1 MLKLN
6 AKQLRQ
12 SKESF
17 AKNKQKL
24 VKRHSLILVLD
35 RVYDTFNI
43 GSFFRLADAF
53 AIEKIYLCGQ
63 VVTPP
68 NLKIHRA
75 SIGTWKWVPWEHS
88 YNTESTIKTLSQ
100 DGYQIVVGEHTQ
112 KSVSYL
118 NSNLSGKIALILGNE
133 TDGVDPKVQ
142 SLANQIV
149 HIPMYG
155 VNKSLNV
162 LVAGTILVNHMVQNC
177 YDSR

>member
-1 MLKLN
+1 MIKLN

-12 SKESF
+12 SKEKT
-17 AKNKQKL
+17 AKKIQKKIARNP
-24 VKRHSLILVLD
+24 VVLVLD

-43 GSFFRLADAF
+43 GSFFRLADAM
-53 AIEKIYLCGQ
+53 ALEKIYLCGQ

-88 YNTESTIKTLSQ
+88 YDTLSTINSLKKK
-100 DGYQIVVGEHTQ
+100 GYKIVVCEYTTQ
-112 KSVSYL
+112 SISYL
-118 NSNLSGKIALILGNE
+118 KTSFSGKTVLVLGNE
-133 TDGVDPKVQ
+133 TDGVDSKIQ
-142 SLANQIV
+142 QLADKIV

-162 LVAGTILVNHMVQNC
+162 LVAGTILANHIVQK
-177 YDSR
+177 